1 MTQIRLS
8 GFADE
13 IDSDFQAQI
22 NGLKKLGISYME
34 IRGVNGRGVDTYS
47 LPEVRQFKQVLDEH
61 HIKISSIGSPIGK
74 ISIEEDFQSH
84 VEHFKHVVEIA
95 HIMESSYIRIFSFFI
110 PYGQIAGNYRDQVVK
125 RLSCLADYARKEDVV
140 LLLENEKG
148 IYGDTASRCLDLMQ
162 AVSGSHVKAVF
173 DPANFV
179 QCNQDVLEAYELLK
193 PYIAYVHIKDAV
205 KNGKIVPAGMG
216 DGNIAEILTRLKA
229 GGYQGFL
236 SLEPHLTEFAGLK
249 ELERG
254 QEASMVEDKEMR
266 GEEAFLRAFLALER
280 VLRDVGLKGM

>member
-1 MTQIRLS
+1 MTCIRLS

-13 IDSDFQAQI
+13 MDSDFQVQI

-34 IRGVNGRGVDTYS
+34 IRGVNGRGLDTYS
-47 LPEVRQFKQVLDEH
+47 IPEVRRFKQTLDEN
-61 HIKISSIGSPIGK
+61 HIKISSIGSPVGK

-84 VEHFKHVVEIA
+84 FEHFKHVVEIA
-95 HIMESSYIRIFSFFI
+95 HIMESSFIRIFSFFI
-110 PYGQIAGNYRDQVVK
+110 PFGQEAGNYRSQVVK
-125 RLSCLADYARKEDVV
+125 QLLCLAEYARKEDVV

-148 IYGDTASRCLDLMQ
+148 IYGDTASRCLDLMT

-179 QCNQDVLEAYELLK
+179 QCGQDVLEAYELLE

-216 DGNIAEILTRLKA
+216 DGKIPEILTRLKA
-229 GGYQGFL
+229 AGYQGFL
-236 SLEPHLTEFAGLK
+236 SLEPHLTEFAGLN

-254 QEASMVEDKEMR
+254 QEASMVEDKGMS
-266 GEEAFLRAFLALER
+266 GEEAFSRAFRALEG
-280 VLRDVGLKGM
+280 LLENVGMKES